1 MQPSFWTLLKGI
13 TATAVASLFLCSLNW
28 AAPSDPKNPDGHL
41 ENSFVGVKFYLNV
54 DFTAAVNKAADLQ
67 GGELG
72 KQMRQVA
79 KYPTF
84 LWLDSIAAV
93 NGALAVAAGAFGAH
107 GLKALLSPNMLAVFE
122 TSARYHMYHAL
133 AMAIAALAGARFAP
147 ALFLGGIV
155 LFSGS
160 LYLLALSGITWL
172 GAITPIGGVLFLA
185 GWVCLA
191 AFALRKSFS

>member
-1 MQPSFWTLLKGI
+1 
-13 TATAVASLFLCSLNW
+13 
-28 AAPSDPKNPDGHL
+28 
-41 ENSFVGVKFYLNV
+41 
-54 DFTAAVNKAADLQ
+54 
-67 GGELG
+67 
-72 KQMRQVA
+72 MR
-79 KYPTF
+79 
-84 LWLDSIAAV
+84 LWLGIAAV

-191 AFALRKSFS
+191 AFAWRKSFS